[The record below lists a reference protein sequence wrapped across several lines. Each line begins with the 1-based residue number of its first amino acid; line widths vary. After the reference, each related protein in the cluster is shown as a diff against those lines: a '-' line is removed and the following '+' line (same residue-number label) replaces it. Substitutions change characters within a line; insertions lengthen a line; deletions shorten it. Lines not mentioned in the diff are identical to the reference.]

1 MKRTLILLLN
11 ITMLYMVLCS
21 CDQPVDNTIEIPSP
35 EVTAGGEA
43 ISTHGKGEDTTIP
56 SDEGDKIKGGSE
68 GVSYDN
74 VAVVLDTVVDVFREP
89 DITSERVT
97 QAIFN
102 QPVTILEEKDSWVKV
117 KVVDGYTGWLRSKYI
132 DRDCSS
138 IMKENFTDKAVVTE
152 KTQKVYSGAGGGVT
166 LKDVVMGTELYIKN
180 KKDRY
185 FEVVLPGNIT
195 GWIETKGTIKV
206 PVESPIPKTSAQDF
220 LATVKKF
227 METQYLWGGVSAWQG
242 LDCSGLVYICS
253 RINGV
258 NLPRDADMQ
267 YDFIKTGPQNTG
279 GLKPGDLLFFSSNED
294 LANVSHVGIYLG
306 EDQFIHASQS
316 AGKVTYGSINSEYY
330 KKRLK
335 GIRRIFE

>member
-1 MKRTLILLLN
+1 MKRTLIFL
-11 ITMLYMVLCS
+11 IVLTIFCVVFCG

-35 EVTAGGEA
+35 KVTAGGEA
-43 ISTHGKGEDTTIP
+43 ASP
-56 SDEGDKIKGGSE
+56 SDEGDDKNESPVE
-68 GVSYDN
+68 VSYEN
-74 VAVVLDTVVDVFREP
+74 IAVVLDTVVDIFREP

-138 IMKENFTDKAVVTE
+138 IMKENFTDRAVVTE
-152 KTQKVYSGAGGGVT
+152 KTQKVYSGAGSGVT
-166 LKDVVMGTELYIKN
+166 LKDVAMGTELYIKN

-185 FEVVLPGNIT
+185 YEVALPGNIT
-195 GWIETKGTIKV
+195 GWIETTGTIKV
-206 PVESPIPKTSAQDF
+206 PVGSSIPKTSAQDF

-227 METQYLWGGVSAWQG
+227 METPYLWGGVSARQG

-258 NLPRDADMQ
+258 DLPRDADMQ
-267 YDFIKTGPQNTG
+267 YDFIKTGPQDTR

-294 LANVSHVGIYLG
+294 LSNVSHVGIYIG

-316 AGKVTYGSINSEYY
+316 AGKVTYGSINSDYY

>member
-1 MKRTLILLLN
+1 MVLLFL
-11 ITMLYMVLCS
+11 MMFYMVLCG
-21 CDQPVDNTIEIPSP
+21 CDQPVDNTIEELSP
-35 EVTAGGEA
+35 KVTTGKEV
-43 ISTHGKGEDTTIP
+43 SYS
-56 SDEGDKIKGGSE
+56 SDEGYDIKDSSV
-68 GVSYDN
+68 GVDYEN
-74 VAVVLDTVVDVFREP
+74 IAVVLDTVVDVFREP

-102 QPVTILEEKDSWVKV
+102 QPVTLLEEKDSWVKV

-138 IMKENFTDKAVVTE
+138 IMKENFTDRAVVTE
-152 KTQKVYSGAGGGVT
+152 KTQKVYSSAGGGVT

-185 FEVVLPGNIT
+185 FEVALPGNIT
-195 GWIETKGTIKV
+195 GWIETKGTIRV
-206 PVESPIPKTSAQDF
+206 PVESGIPKTSAQDF
-220 LATVKKF
+220 LATVNKF

-253 RINGV
+253 RINGID
-258 NLPRDADMQ
+258 LPRDADMQ
-267 YDFIKTGPQNTG
+267 YEFIKTGPQNTS
-279 GLKPGDLLFFSSNED
+279 GLKPGDLVFFSSNDE
-294 LANVSHVGIYLG
+294 LSNVSHVGIYLG

-316 AGKVTYGSINSEYY
+316 AGKVTYGSVNSEYY